1 MRSDRDSNEVSA
13 WWDPKKDIESSF
25 ELVKSSWLNVLLLA
39 APLGIASHM
48 LNWDATTVFMLVG
61 HGSCS
66 RQSLI
71 AEGHR
76 RQLWQS
82 ASLSH
87 YGPAAMKQGS

>member
-48 LNWDATTVFMLVG
+48 LNWDATTVFMLVC

-66 RQSLI
+66 RHP
-71 AEGHR
+71 AKPHCR
-76 RQLWQS
+76 R
-82 ASLSH
+82 A
-87 YGPAAMKQGS
+87 